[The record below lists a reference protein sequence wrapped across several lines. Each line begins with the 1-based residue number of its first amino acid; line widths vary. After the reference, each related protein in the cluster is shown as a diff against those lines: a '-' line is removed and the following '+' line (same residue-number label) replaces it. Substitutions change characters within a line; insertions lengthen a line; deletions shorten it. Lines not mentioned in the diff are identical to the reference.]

1 VETILVKRLFSIC
14 SQVGV
19 QLQQI
24 QPLYHPWVE
33 GLKQAAPALV
43 QANRRRLIG
52 TEGGGGWGD
61 PGGEGGLPTS
71 HLPKEHTI
79 LS

>member
-1 VETILVKRLFSIC
+1 MGTILVKRLFSIC

-33 GLKQAAPALV
+33 GLKQAAPALA

-61 PGGEGGLPTS
+61 PGGEGRLPMLQFPT
-71 HLPKEHTI
+71 EHTI